1 MAFSTA
7 VIDAGADAVL
17 GSGPHVLRGMQWY
30 RGRLIAYSMGNF
42 VGYHTLSISGPL
54 GVGGILTVSLAPDG
68 TWRGGHL
75 TGTQM
80 ISPRLPEID
89 PGRQA
94 GGLVRDPSRT
104 DFRACGGTFTPTR
117 DLNPPTCLPLRPT
130 PPPPP

>member
-68 TWRGGHL
+68 SWRGGDL

-80 ISPRLPEID
+80 IAPRLPQIG
-89 PGRQA
+89 PRPQTGVFVCGLSPTGF
-94 GGLVRDPSRT
+94 GG
-104 DFRACGGTFTPTR
+104 CGVAFPPTG
-117 DLNPPTCLPLRPT
+117 DLNPPTC
-130 PPPPP
+130 